1 VIERALEEFHVPH
14 GIRQSE
20 NARTETGPTYAQPKV
35 LGMMRVDVTNLSE
48 RTLTDCLYR
57 LGYGIEFNGRSTS
70 EPFGHLA
77 LATV

>member
-1 VIERALEEFHVPH
+1 MIERALEEFHVPH

-20 NARTETGPTYAQPKV
+20 NARTETGPTYAQPKE
-35 LGMMRVDVTNLSE
+35 LGMMRVDLTNLSE

-57 LGYGIEFNGRSTS
+57 LGYDIEVNVRPTS
-70 EPFGHLA
+70 QPVGHLA